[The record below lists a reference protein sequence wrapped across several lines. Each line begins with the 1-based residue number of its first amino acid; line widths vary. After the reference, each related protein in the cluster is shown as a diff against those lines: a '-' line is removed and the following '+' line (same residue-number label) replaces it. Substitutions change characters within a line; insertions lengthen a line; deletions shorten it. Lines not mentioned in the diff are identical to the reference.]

1 MSAEAPDLDGY
12 RLASQLREVWRVVL
26 VHVRI
31 SFEERKISA
40 PYLGTQTTVLAIVQR
55 AEAPSERDWLQV
67 GLSPRRP
74 YSIQDLTQILK
85 DLPDPF
91 EVELPD
97 DIFDLEMRAMGTH
110 LVKRVIREELKRRTT
125 ETVED
130 DLPASE
136 ERESKSANR

>member
-1 MSAEAPDLDGY
+1 M
-12 RLASQLREVWRVVL
+12 
-26 VHVRI
+26 HVRI